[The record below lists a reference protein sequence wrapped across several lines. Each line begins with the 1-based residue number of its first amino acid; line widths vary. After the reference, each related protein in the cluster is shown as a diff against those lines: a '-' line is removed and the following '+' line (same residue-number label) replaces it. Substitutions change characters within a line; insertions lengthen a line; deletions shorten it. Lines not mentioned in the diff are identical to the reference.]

1 MRQSTSGPRGGR
13 LAAAFRHVTSMG
25 ERRLERRLKQN
36 EEWIAQVRNAPTV
49 EEQMRSS
56 KR

>member
-1 MRQSTSGPRGGR
+1 MRGNTPGPRGGR
-13 LAAAFRHVTSMG
+13 LAAAVRHVASMG

-36 EEWIAQVRNAPTV
+36 EEWVAQARNAPTV
-49 EEQMRSS
+49 EEQMRNS